1 MTIFSIALVLY
12 LIMDPIGNIGS
23 FLSQLSRYPASK
35 KLWVTTREMLFALVA
50 ILIFAGIGEH
60 LFVLLN
66 LSETTV
72 RLSSGV
78 ILFLVALQILFPTVN
93 SLRENLPKDEP
104 YVIPLAIPLTAGPS
118 LLATV
123 MLYSHLEE
131 SNQVMIVAIFIAWI
145 AALVTLLFGSKLHKL
160 VGDNGLVAGERL
172 MGMILVLL
180 AIQRFM
186 EGVLLFMSTTPS
198 SFTL

>member
-1 MTIFSIALVLY
+1 MTTFSIALVLY
-12 LIMDPIGNIGS
+12 LIMDPIGNISS
-23 FLSQLSRYPASK
+23 FLSQMSAYSEK
-35 KLWVTTREMLFALVA
+35 KRLWVTFREMLFALIA
-50 ILIFAGIGEH
+50 ILIFAFIGEN
-60 LFVLLN
+60 LFQILD

-72 RLSSGV
+72 RLSSGL
-78 ILFLVALQILFPTVN
+78 ILFLVAFQILFPTTN
-93 SLRENLPKDEP
+93 SLRENLPEEEP

-131 SNQVMIVAIFIAWI
+131 SNQMMLSGILIAWI
-145 AALVTLLFGSKLHKL
+145 AALITLLLGGKLQKL
-160 VGDNGLVAGERL
+160 IGDNGLVASERL

-186 EGVLLFMSTTPS
+186 EGIKLFMSTS
-198 SFTL
+198 SSLAS

>member
-1 MTIFSIALVLY
+1 MTTFSIALVLY

-23 FLSQLSRYPASK
+23 FLSQLSRYPQK
-35 KLWVTTREMLFALVA
+35 KQLWVIVREMFFALIA
-50 ILIFAGIGEH
+50 IFIFSAIGEN
-60 LFVLLN
+60 LFVILD

-72 RLSSGV
+72 RLSSGL
-78 ILFLVALQILFPTVN
+78 ILFLVALQILFPTTN
-93 SLRENLPKDEP
+93 SMRENLPKEEP

-123 MLYSHLEE
+123 MLYAHLEE
-131 SNQVMIVAIFIAWI
+131 SNQIMFAGILIAWI
-145 AALVTLLFGSKLHKL
+145 AALITLLLGSKLQRL
-160 VGDNGLVAGERL
+160 IGDNGLAASERL

-186 EGVLLFMSTTPS
+186 EGVMLFMCTPS
-198 SFTL
+198 PMAS